1 MASPAAA
8 EKCAVV
14 AVNGTDAAV
23 ICISFSC

>member
-23 ICISFSC
+23 NCVSFSC